1 MNNVTSVV
9 VITGHIRVA
18 QSQYGLE
25 RIFWHAKAFT
35 TSSKSRE
42 HTHEA
47 SIDNI
52 ANEDGLLFVIWDLWK
67 VLISCSFLKLI
78 SALAT
83 VSGSL
88 P

>member
-52 ANEDGLLFVIWDLWK
+52 ANEDGLLFVI
-67 VLISCSFLKLI
+67 
-78 SALAT
+78 
-83 VSGSL
+83 
-88 P
+88 